1 MSLTLPPEYGNLV
14 KLGNITENWIIQLGF
29 DEAFDPAVDSGGTAV
44 LLDGGIN
51 NSVTTLDVDAGTGIV
66 FAVGDRIKLSDEIM
80 LITGIATDTLTI
92 VRGYEG
98 STAASHSDEAV
109 INFYNFRELSVHP
122 VRFGTVNYRGVIDQ
136 KLSIRTSFDLARS
149 QAKSGNIT
157 LKINNFKYQGD
168 EFSAEL
174 FSASGR
180 KYINRVVK
188 IYSALTGATSI
199 ADCLQIASMRMMQ
212 PSHNDD
218 TITIPLVEARPW
230 DNLSI
235 PNEKTTE
242 LLIDVPVSYGQ
253 FNGNSVTDFET
264 PLFTTE
270 LANKTLRPLPYNKTA
285 DSLALYVNGVDLASG
300 AQLAHYEK
308 GIDVFVPYEDA
319 DFATTLT
326 DGAEHSTTDP
336 LERRSFKTR
345 PDTYEAITGALSDPE
360 KAINTNAA
368 DYAYKTVTIV
378 EENSTT
384 DVIEDFKVKS
394 VSGERSIYPTT
405 VKDASGQTVTATEE
419 FGIGEPEL
427 DVSYGGNLFPYDV
440 IIVGTEH
447 MNITGVAGN
456 TLTVERGFNGTEDVV
471 HVNGID
477 IYQDNTVTVLG
488 FKYEIVWT
496 SSVGAGTNVSF
507 RMETD
512 GGDWTSATFT
522 GDFGPVT
529 AYLNLTNATEK
540 VKLILS
546 MQSDG
551 GGGLGSLSATF
562 RLYDVFIQTK
572 RISSEVEDEVYT
584 GSVGLTKS
592 GSWNSAGDYNNTTAV
607 KYGHEAHRDMLI
619 RFTGLSA
626 DIPYNWNDT
635 NPASG
640 SVDVDNIKANG
651 DQTWDIRW
659 WTLKSMPV
667 KRALAQMQYEFGF
680 IFKWRA
686 DGSPSYWCVQDSYS
700 TVAATLT
707 DSDGKLLS
715 IKSSPF
721 SELITQMEINYQ
733 KHPTGDGY
741 VASDTGTNSTA
752 RDDWNIGTLENIEQV
767 DLDMNVLDPVPAGTD
782 PNDGFYRYYDN
793 IFGTVKIL
801 VDYEITNPK
810 YYGLETGDPIKFN
823 LSSVDPFGFTWSD
836 KFFMIYDL
844 NRSFNS
850 IKIKCREVYSL

>member
-1 MSLTLPPEYGNLV
+1 MSLTLPTTGYDDQV
-14 KLGNITENWIIQLGF
+14 KLGNIIENWIMQVGF
-29 DEAFDPAVDSGGTAV
+29 DNFPTSAAEFLPISLHPTTIGSVYYHGVVQKSPT
-44 LLDGGIN
+44 IR
-51 NSVTTLDVDAGTGIV
+51 NS
-66 FAVGDRIKLSDEIM
+66 M
-80 LITGIATDTLTI
+80 
-92 VRGYEG
+92 
-98 STAASHSDEAV
+98 
-109 INFYNFRELSVHP
+109 
-122 VRFGTVNYRGVIDQ
+122 
-136 KLSIRTSFDLARS
+136 DLATS
-149 QAKSGNIT
+149 TAKSGNVT
-157 LKINNFKYQGD
+157 LSLNNIQYKGD
-168 EFSAEL
+168 DLSAEL
-174 FSASGR
+174 FSTSGR
-180 KYINRVVK
+180 NYINRIVK
-188 IYSALTGATSI
+188 IYSCMPGATALS
-199 ADCLQIASMRMMQ
+199 DCLQVANLRLTDM
-212 PSHNDD
+212 SHSDD
-218 TITIPLVEARPW
+218 TIIMRLVEARPW
-230 DNLSI
+230 DFLTV

-285 DSLALYVNGVDLASG
+285 DSLALYVNGVDLDSG
-300 AQLAHYEK
+300 AQLAQYEK
-308 GIDVFVPYEDA
+308 GIDIFAPFEDA
-319 DFATTLT
+319 DFATILT

-360 KAINTNAA
+360 KAINTNDA

-384 DVIEDFKVKS
+384 NVIEDFKVKS

-427 DVSYGGNLFPYDV
+427 NVSYGGNLFPYDV

-607 KYGHEAHRDMLI
+607 KYGHEAHRDILI
-619 RFTGLSA
+619 RYAGL
-626 DIPYNWNDT
+626 DGTVIPYNWNNT
-635 NPASG
+635 TPASG
-640 SVDVDNIKANG
+640 SLDIDDLRANAS
-651 DQTWDIRW
+651 QTWDIRW
-659 WTLKSMPV
+659 WALKAVSV
-667 KRALAQMQYEFGF
+667 QKALEQMQKEFGF

-686 DGSPSYWCVQDSYS
+686 DGTASYWAIKDDYVDG
-700 TVAATLT
+700 TEAAILT
-707 DSDGKLLS
+707 EKDVRNLKVSN
-715 IKSSPF
+715 SPF
-721 SELITQMEINYQ
+721 SELLTKMTINYE
-733 KHPTGDGY
+733 KHPAESRY
-741 VASDTGTNSTA
+741 ISSVSSANATA
-752 RDDWNIGTLENIEQV
+752 RNNWNIQTEENIEEV
-767 DLDMNVLDPVPAGTD
+767 NLDMNVSTPATDQSGD
-782 PNDGFYRYYDN
+782 PNDDYYSYYDN
-793 IFGTVKIL
+793 IFGDIKVI
-801 VDYEITNPK
+801 VECDIINPK
-810 YYGLETGDPIKFN
+810 YYNLETGDNIRFN
-823 LSSVDPFGFTWSD
+823 YSLVDPFGKSWTTPLW
-836 KFFMIYDL
+836 FMITDL
-844 NRSFNS
+844 TRSVGVM
-850 IKIKCREVYSL
+850 KIKCREVHSG